1 MKRIYYIKRILTY
14 GSYRLA
20 VRFIKNSISNELS
33 RLYNYSLEIV
43 NWRILCMMERIK
55 KLVKRNLKAIKK
67 IGLVLTS
74 LLLYTS
80 TCFAGVGDSK
90 LATGTTSLINDL
102 TNWLLILAPVLTVLL
117 VGYYLLRKS
126 MSDEMDSKRWDT
138 RIRIAL
144 ICCIGVV
151 VASGLITVIIGYYK

>member
-1 MKRIYYIKRILTY
+1 
-14 GSYRLA
+14 
-20 VRFIKNSISNELS
+20 
-33 RLYNYSLEIV
+33 
-43 NWRILCMMERIK
+43 MMEKIK